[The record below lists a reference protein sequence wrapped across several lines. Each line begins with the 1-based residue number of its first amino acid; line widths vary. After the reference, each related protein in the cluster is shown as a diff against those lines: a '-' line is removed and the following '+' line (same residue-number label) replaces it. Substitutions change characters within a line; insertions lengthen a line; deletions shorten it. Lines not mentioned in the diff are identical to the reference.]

1 MLSDLIALPRTLPMP
16 HARRMPHDPLAW
28 IDQELAQL
36 EARTLR
42 RRLAMREG
50 PQRASV
56 RVGDAELVNF
66 GANDYLGLAAD
77 ERVTRAAAEAAIH
90 CGWGSGA
97 SPLVTGRGSWH
108 ARLEA
113 ELAQFE
119 GTDAA
124 LLFPAGYAANVGAIT
139 SLAGKGDVIFSDAR
153 NHASIIDGCRLS
165 GAGVVVYPHRDV
177 DDLQAALAQAGGY
190 RRRLIV
196 TDSLFSMDGCLAP
209 LPDLAD
215 LAEMHDAML
224 MVDEAHA
231 TGVFGASGRGVS
243 EKLGVE
249 EGVHVRV
256 GTLSKALGSI
266 GGFVSGKAPLID
278 WLANRARPYVYST
291 AMPEAAAAAASAAL
305 KIVVEEPHRRRE
317 LLERAARLAQRL
329 IDQGWNVASAESQIL
344 PVVIGEAD
352 RTMNLAAALRERGLL
367 VPGIRPPSVPEG
379 QSLLRISLCYGHG
392 DDEIER
398 LVGEMGRVRA
408 T

>member
-1 MLSDLIALPRTLPMP
+1 
-16 HARRMPHDPLAW
+16 
-28 IDQELAQL
+28 
-36 EARTLR
+36 
-42 RRLAMREG
+42 
-50 PQRASV
+50 
-56 RVGDAELVNF
+56 
-66 GANDYLGLAAD
+66 
-77 ERVTRAAAEAAIH
+77 
-90 CGWGSGA
+90 
-97 SPLVTGRGSWH
+97 
-108 ARLEA
+108 
-113 ELAQFE
+113 
-119 GTDAA
+119 
-124 LLFPAGYAANVGAIT
+124 
-139 SLAGKGDVIFSDAR
+139 
-153 NHASIIDGCRLS
+153 
-165 GAGVVVYPHRDV
+165 
-177 DDLQAALAQAGGY
+177 
-190 RRRLIV
+190 
-196 TDSLFSMDGCLAP
+196 
-209 LPDLAD
+209 
-215 LAEMHDAML
+215 ML

-231 TGVFGASGRGVS
+231 TGVFGANGRGVS
-243 EKLGVE
+243 EHLGVE